1 MRRRFQVF
9 FKVFFHT
16 HSSAEYLHCRNKLI
30 NNELQQLCRCSLF
43 FKNKIKDIRNID
55 VITKT
60 CKRALNT
67 NKIKHINQGI
77 KKQHHFSATFSTLSS
92 ARYIIKLMMSG
103 NNNSA
108 VYNITNTII
117 THYGIRMPPKKTD
130 INMTISRNRTVHAYI
145 IKKKNARVFS
155 DIPII

>member
-1 MRRRFQVF
+1 MQRYKNAKAIPSVFQS
-9 FKVFFHT
+9 FFHT
-16 HSSAEYLHCRNKLI
+16 HSSAEYLHRRNKLI
-30 NNELQQLCRCSLF
+30 NNELQQPCRCSLF
-43 FKNKIKDIRNID
+43 FKNKIIDIRNID

-60 CKRALNT
+60 RKRALNT

-77 KKQHHFSATFSTLSS
+77 KKQHHFSATFSTPSS

-130 INMTISRNRTVHAYI
+130 INTTISRNTTEQSMHI
-145 IKKKNARVFS
+145 
-155 DIPII
+155 